1 MINGIMK
8 QNIMPERS
16 SRKDEKQRHWHQS
29 VKDTKRL
36 TVRFI
41 INKWRKLGPI
51 LVGWQLVGRFTTPF
65 LF

>member
-41 INKWRKLGPI
+41 INKRENLDRYW
-51 LVGWQLVGRFTTPF
+51 
-65 LF
+65 